1 MGFLHAS
8 YGTSYSKILQLQH
21 TNKFIGI
28 GALTAPLSATRFA
41 QLTNWSTHY
50 LVSLFL
56 SLLNVIILARV
67 FRFQAQDGMFYQ
79 LVSKEFLKKDLMLTW
94 ACVNPNRV
102 STASRRNSCQ
112 NARNLR
118 EQIPSA
124 CKK

>member
-1 MGFLHAS
+1 MLLRMASSQRFKMTLVTKWDFCTLHMVPAIPK
-8 YGTSYSKILQLQH
+8 YSQLQH

-67 FRFQAQDGMFYQ
+67 FRFQSQDGMSMGQ
-79 LVSKEFLKKDLMLTW
+79 
-94 ACVNPNRV
+94 
-102 STASRRNSCQ
+102 
-112 NARNLR
+112 
-118 EQIPSA
+118 
-124 CKK
+124 